1 MKKLFYRL
9 FGIKRYF
16 FVSFMFNDLV
26 GKPHNGSII
35 IVSTGGL
42 FVSKEKF
49 CKIVADDNHAVDINK
64 ILINNM
70 IEISKSDYKDY

>member
-16 FVSFMFNDLV
+16 FVSFMFKDLV
-26 GKPHNGSII
+26 GKTHNGSII

-64 ILINNM
+64 ILINNI

>member
-26 GKPHNGSII
+26 GKTHNGSII

-49 CKIVADDNHAVDINK
+49 FKIVADDNHDVDINK
-64 ILINNM
+64 ILINNI
-70 IEISKSDYKDY
+70 IEISKSEYKDY